1 MTESRITGLY
11 RLSVAERIDEL
22 LRLGCLSG
30 TDAELLR
37 QGKHTLLTTT
47 ADKMIENVV
56 GVFGLPLAIAPNFIV
71 NDRDYIVPMV
81 VEEPSIVAATSN
93 AAKLARPTGG
103 FISECAES
111 LLIGQ
116 IHISG
121 VSDGAAALAS
131 IARSE
136 GELLATCNA
145 VHPRLVGRGGGVRAI
160 EGRQLE

>member
-1 MTESRITGLY
+1 LSKSRITGLY

-22 LRLGCLSG
+22 LRLGCVSDA
-30 TDAELLR
+30 DAELLR

-56 GVFGLPLAIAPNFIV
+56 GVFGLPFAIAPNFIV
-71 NDRDYIVPMV
+71 NGHDYIVPMV

-103 FISECAES
+103 FESECAES

-116 IHISG
+116 IHVSG
-121 VSDGAAALAS
+121 
-131 IARSE
+131 
-136 GELLATCNA
+136 CN
-145 VHPRLVGRGGGVRAI
+145 
-160 EGRQLE
+160 